1 MILKAINQKG
11 ANCTIVMF
19 NMSGFQPTV
28 ESEENF
34 KRCSNFMKNIHF
46 GYVDVQNLHEEIH
59 DATGK
64 QSKK

>member
-1 MILKAINQKG
+1 
-11 ANCTIVMF
+11 MF
-19 NMSGFQPTV
+19 NMSGFEPTV

-59 DATGK
+59 DVTGK
-64 QSKK
+64 QSKKLILTIFINRKGLN